1 MSANKRKWDTEYSYG
16 EQEKHSRQLKMATP
30 QAERVAPS
38 FQGNNVYV
46 ESLIDQARN
55 TGLLQLNGPGMP
67 GYTIPSI
74 TKAFPQQPFSPA
86 YFQRPVETGRKFP
99 RYPQP
104 PNQRPPLNTPTQNGN
119 DMKRRKLNNSKNSA
133 KKNGQ
138 TNKSKP
144 TARKSGTKLPGNTA
158 VDDQVNESLR
168 AEALSTPSGPYAP
181 ASDVLPSFESIPKP
195 ENYPPPLPVIHDKD
209 LEKRCFT
216 HSSYVHEPLIKGFT
230 TTAMHYERLEFLG
243 DSYMNYCVTKILY
256 ARFPLLR
263 EGELTRFRSQIIS
276 NANIRHYATM
286 YKFHERIL
294 LSNGAER
301 DEVREAGKKVS
312 DIFEAYIGG
321 ILTDQP
327 EDGERVVFKWMQEI
341 TGPQIDEAEKIA
353 EVLVSVNRNAKQEL
367 YVRMDAE
374 KVRAPVYVVTRGGNT
389 NSDFEVACLIQGKEI
404 GRGVG
409 KSKNEAGTRAAM
421 QVLQKL
427 KDCVPKMASMEENDE
442 GKVLESR
449 KFVPS
454 AAKANK
460 KTGKLRRLLDDNP
473 AEEVSDGKSSED
485 SESVEEDSMSEG
497 EIKVELSSSSS
508 DSE

>member
-1 MSANKRKWDTEYSYG
+1 MSANKRKQDMEYSYD
-16 EQEKHSRQLKMATP
+16 EQEKQSRQPKMAYP
-30 QAERVAPS
+30 QAERAAPS
-38 FQGNNVYV
+38 LHGNNAYV
-46 ESLIDQARN
+46 QSLLDQARN
-55 TGLLQLNGPGMP
+55 TGLLQANGPGLP
-67 GYTIPSI
+67 GFTPYMTNP
-74 TKAFPQQPFSPA
+74 FPPQPFPPA
-86 YFQRPVETGRKFP
+86 YFQRPAETSRKFP

-104 PNQRPPLNTPTQNGN
+104 SNQRPPDNTPTQNGN
-119 DMKRRKLNNSKNSA
+119 DVKRRKLNNSKNSA
-133 KKNGQ
+133 KKNGPS
-138 TNKSKP
+138 NKSTP
-144 TARKSGTKLPGNTA
+144 TARKRGTKLPGNTA
-158 VDDQVNESLR
+158 VDDQVVESLR
-168 AEALSTPSGPYAP
+168 AEALSIPSGPYTP

-216 HSSYVHEPLIKGFT
+216 HPSYVHEPLIKGFT

-256 ARFPLLR
+256 TRFPLLR

-294 LSNGAER
+294 LSNAAER
-301 DEVREAGKKVS
+301 DEAGKKVA

-341 TGPQIDEAEKIA
+341 TGPQIDEAEKIV
-353 EVLVSVNRNAKQEL
+353 EVLLSVNRNAKQEL
-367 YVRMDAE
+367 YVMMDAE

-389 NSDFEVACLIQGKEI
+389 SSDFEVACLIQGKEI

-427 KDCVPKMASMEENDE
+427 KDSGPNMVSAAENDE
-442 GKVLESR
+442 GKVLKSE

-454 AAKANK
+454 AAKAK
-460 KTGKLRRLLDDNP
+460 KKGKLRRLLDDNP
-473 AEEVSDGKSSED
+473 TEEVYGGKSSED
-485 SESVEEDSMSEG
+485 SESEEEDSMSEG
-497 EIKVELSSSSS
+497 QIKVEASSSGS